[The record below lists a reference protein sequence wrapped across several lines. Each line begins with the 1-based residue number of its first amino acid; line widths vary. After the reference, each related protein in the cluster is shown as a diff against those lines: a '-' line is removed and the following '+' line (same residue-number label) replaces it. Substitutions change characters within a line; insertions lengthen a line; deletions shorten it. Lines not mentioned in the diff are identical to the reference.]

1 MASLL
6 DIDSLSVD
14 ISTESGLAR
23 AVDTVSFDVRG
34 GETFCLVGESGCGKT
49 LTALAVMR
57 LLPDSARASGRAL
70 FDGVD
75 IMALSE
81 REMCRLR
88 GGSMGMVFQEPSA
101 SLNPVFTIGDQIAEA
116 ASTHGLARGR
126 AARDAAVRLLAEVG
140 MPDPERRAREYPHQL
155 SGGMQQRTLIAMA
168 LAGQPRLLIADEPTT
183 ALDATVQA
191 QILDLLRRV
200 QRDRGMALLLITH
213 DLGLVAEAADRVAVM
228 YAGRIV
234 EQGAAQAVL
243 AAPAHPYTRMLLAC
257 RPDKTS
263 GKRLA
268 AIPGSVPSPGE
279 KFSGCTFAPR
289 CPISENKCREAS
301 PPLDEIAEGRRAACY
316 KPMSDKK

>member
-1 MASLL
+1 M
-6 DIDSLSVD
+6 
-14 ISTESGLAR
+14 R
-23 AVDTVSFDVRG
+23 
-34 GETFCLVGESGCGKT
+34 VG
-49 LTALAVMR
+49 A
-57 LLPDSARASGRAL
+57 
-70 FDGVD
+70 
-75 IMALSE
+75 
-81 REMCRLR
+81 
-88 GGSMGMVFQEPSA
+88 
-101 SLNPVFTIGDQIAEA
+101 QIAEA
-116 ASTHGLARGR
+116 IRAHQAGLSHEEVDRRVVAALER
-126 AARDAAVRLLAEVG
+126 AAV
-140 MPDPERRAREYPHQL
+140 PEPAMRARQYPHQL
-155 SGGMQQRTLIAMA
+155 SGGLRQRAMIAMA
-168 LAGQPRLLIADEPTT
+168 LAGENGKAPRLLIADEPTT

-234 EQGAAQAVL
+234 EQGKAQAVL